1 MNIIINTLSKYFK
14 FAFTLAFIALFNQ
27 SFADAGNNW
36 IKLKVHN
43 DNYSN
48 SILTISLKY
57 DGQWTQ
63 KKIDFTSSSSNS
75 DIIETKF
82 ELGSNTSIETL
93 AIVWPE
99 SGEQVF
105 NKIKTNQ
112 TLTIHRPDFPVSP
125 SNFLA
130 KVISEKQIDLAW
142 NDNSDNEHGFII
154 ERSIHPDRAFE
165 QIALVDAN
173 VNIFSDNDLNV
184 NTSYYYKIKAVS
196 KDGFSLAD
204 GTSEKT
210 EKNFGLVFE
219 DVTQPI
225 KMYPNPNQNFLDIRV
240 NNDIMGEVVVRFLDE
255 DGKQLKLHKFR
266 KTVKDLK
273 TKVEI
278 ASLPIGMFYVE
289 LSQIALKPLFAKTE

>member
-1 MNIIINTLSKYFK
+1 MNIKTNALSFK
-14 FAFTLAFIALFNQ
+14 LIFTLVFIVLCNQ

-36 IKLKVHN
+36 IRLKVYN
-43 DNYSN
+43 DNN
-48 SILTISLKY
+48 TETALTISLKY
-57 DGQWTQ
+57 DGKWTQ
-63 KKIDFTSSSSNS
+63 KEIVFTSPLLNNGMV
-75 DIIETKF
+75 ETKF
-82 ELGSNTSIETL
+82 ELGSNTNIETL
-93 AIVWPE
+93 AIAWPE

-112 TLTIHRPDFPVSP
+112 TLTIHKPDFPMPP

-154 ERSIHPDRAFE
+154 ERSVHPDRAFE
-165 QIALVDAN
+165 QIALVDAD
-173 VNIFSDNDLNV
+173 VNIFSDNDLNI

-204 GTSEKT
+204 GTFEKT

-219 DVTQPI
+219 DVNQPI
-225 KMYPNPNQNFLDIRV
+225 KMYPNPNQDFLDIRV

-255 DGKQLKLHKFR
+255 DGKQLKVHKFR

-289 LSQIALKPLFAKTE
+289 LSQITLKPLFAKYE

>member
-1 MNIIINTLSKYFK
+1 MNIITYTLSKYFK
-14 FAFTLAFIALFNQ
+14 FAFTLAFVALINQ

-36 IKLKVHN
+36 IKLKVYN
-43 DNYSN
+43 DNYN
-48 SILTISLKY
+48 TATLTVSLKY
-57 DGQWTQ
+57 DGIWSQ
-63 KKIDFTSSSSNS
+63 KEIDFTCSNDQAS
-75 DIIETKF
+75 IVETRF
-82 ELGSNTSIETL
+82 ELGSNTSIEKL

-112 TLTIHRPDFPVSP
+112 TLTIHRPNFPVPP

-142 NDNSDNEHGFII
+142 NDNSDNEHGFSI
-154 ERSIHPDRAFE
+154 ERSIHPDRGFE
-165 QIALVDAN
+165 QIALVRAN
-173 VNIFSDNDLNV
+173 INQFSDNNLNV

-210 EKNFGLVFE
+210 EVNFGLVFE

-225 KMYPNPNQNFLDIRV
+225 KMYPNPNQDFLDIRV

-255 DGKQLKLHKFR
+255 DGKQLKIHKFR

-289 LSQIALKPLFAKTE
+289 LSQIALKPLFAKSE